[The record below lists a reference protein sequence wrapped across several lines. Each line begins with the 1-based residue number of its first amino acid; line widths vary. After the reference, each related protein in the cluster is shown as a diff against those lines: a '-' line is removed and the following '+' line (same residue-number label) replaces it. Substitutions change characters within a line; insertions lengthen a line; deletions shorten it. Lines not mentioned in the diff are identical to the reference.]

1 MYRPYK
7 QKTMKHIKKI
17 KEDLNKWR
25 DVLCSR
31 IGRLNVVKMV
41 VLFNLIY
48 RFNTIPIKSQKAIS

>member
-17 KEDLNKWR
+17 KQDLNKWR
-25 DVLCSR
+25 DVLCSW

-48 RFNTIPIKSQKAIS
+48 RFNTGTEQLIL